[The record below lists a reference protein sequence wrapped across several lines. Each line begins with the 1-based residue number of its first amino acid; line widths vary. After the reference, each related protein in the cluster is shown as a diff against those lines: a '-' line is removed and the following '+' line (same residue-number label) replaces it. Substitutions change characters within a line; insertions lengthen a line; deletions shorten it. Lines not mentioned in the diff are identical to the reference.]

1 MKKRIIT
8 MNANT
13 VMGGLTVWLG
23 VGVILES
30 ARIYQY
36 ARSFLTGDH
45 IVPGIAGIIL
55 ALLGLDLIFF
65 VPAPVQKP
73 TFPKGQI
80 LRRILGT
87 AALMAAYLV
96 LMNYIGYVVSTLAA
110 SYGLFRVFGKYPWKK
125 SAVMALLTTLFVW
138 IIFIAWLNMPF
149 PRGVFKYMNLPF

>member
-55 ALLGLDLIFF
+55 VLLGLDLIFF

-73 TFPKGQI
+73 IFPKDQI

-87 AALMAAYLV
+87 AALMAA
-96 LMNYIGYVVSTLAA
+96 YVVSTLAA